1 MVKIKT
7 VLAILG
13 GVAILLIGYFCRGLF
28 DGRLRGHNNSG
39 GGGARPDPSGTG
51 GAIGTA
57 ASGVG
62 DAGAIVADVG
72 GQIAADADTVADI
85 GASIGAGSILIQR
98 GRDILA
104 TARARA
110 KDNDDTS

>member
-1 MVKIKT
+1 MSKVKMVLGI
-7 VLAILG
+7 IG
-13 GVAILLIGYFCRGLF
+13 GVALIVIGYLCRGLF
-28 DGRLRGHNNSG
+28 DGRG
-39 GGGARPDPSGTG
+39 GGQTRPNPSGTFG
-51 GAIGTA
+51 EIDTA
-57 ASGVG
+57 ASGIG

-72 GQIAADADTVADI
+72 GQIEADADTVADI

-104 TARARA
+104 AARARA